1 MMNRKTS
8 IILLELLAYT
18 LLFILSLTFFPVCN
32 FYYLG
37 LHEEMITK
45 PQYFIDFKV
54 AYTFPLY
61 LFLVLISF
69 LSLKKRIIRR
79 MNFLVLLLILFT
91 YIFISMGFVWWGASP
106 FHPDFQAGYW
116 LSQLLLLVVIIRS
129 YTLIKQLPDL
139 KLNPRISRIFSF
151 LSWFI
156 PFILFAYLFEI
167 YYLEKNKPIMRSES
181 AYATRNRWVKY
192 ESWDYIEAHNA
203 FVTKYYSTDTMRK
216 EKYRLDSASFMFFDG
231 ETNITNKFTKRS
243 KNGKIALEEVL
254 EDHD

>member
-1 MMNRKTS
+1 M
-8 IILLELLAYT
+8 L
-18 LLFILSLTFFPVCN
+18 
-32 FYYLG
+32 
-37 LHEEMITK
+37 TK
-45 PQYFIDFKV
+45 PQYFFDFKV

-61 LFLVLISF
+61 LLLVLSSF

-79 MNFLVLLLILFT
+79 MNFLVLLLMLLT

-129 YTLIKQLPDL
+129 YTLINQLPDL
-139 KLNPRISRIFSF
+139 QLNPMIIRVFSF

-156 PFILFAYLFEI
+156 PFILFAYLFLT
-167 YYLEKNKPIMRSES
+167 YYREKNKPIMRSES
-181 AYATRNRWVKY
+181 EYATRNRWVKY
-192 ESWDYIEAHNA
+192 ESWDYLEAHHA

-216 EKYRLDSASFMFFDG
+216 EKYRLDSASFMFFDD
-231 ETNITNKFTKRS
+231 ETNITNKFTTRS
-243 KNGKIALEEVL
+243 KNGKIAIEELL

>member
-1 MMNRKTS
+1 MKRKTS
-8 IILLELLAYT
+8 IILIEFFAYT
-18 LLFILSLTFFPVCN
+18 LLFILVFVFFPVCH

-37 LHEEMITK
+37 RHEEMITK
-45 PQYFIDFKV
+45 PQYFIDFKP

-61 LFLVLISF
+61 LSLVLISF
-69 LSLKKRIIRR
+69 LSLKRKIIRR
-79 MNFLVLLLILFT
+79 MNFLVLLLMLLT

-116 LSQLLLLVVIIRS
+116 LSQLILLVVIIRS
-129 YTLIKQLPDL
+129 YTLINQLPDL
-139 KLNPRISRIFSF
+139 QLNPMIIRVFSF

-156 PFILFAYLFEI
+156 PFVLFAYLFLT
-167 YYLEKNKPIMRSES
+167 YYLAKNKPIMRSES

-192 ESWDYIEAHNA
+192 ESWDYIEAHHA

-216 EKYRLDSASFMFFDG
+216 EKYRLDSASFMFFDD
-231 ETNITNKFTKRS
+231 ETNVTKKFTKRS
-243 KNGKIALEEVL
+243 KNGKIALEELL